1 MVFLKSAAASG
12 GNDESK
18 IREDFW
24 RTVKK
29 AARHV
34 PFIEDVVAAYYCALD
49 KQTPLRV
56 KGILFAALGYF
67 ILPADTIPDVIF
79 GLGFH
84 RRHGRADGS
93 AGGGSSPP
101 QAGASG
107 SGERGAVAGLSAVG
121 CGHLLAS
128 ILDAQFCRPNS
139 CRFRGLHQ
147 RPRDLALSPARAAAK
162 TADAGPWPR

>member
-1 MVFLKSAAASG
+1 MVSVKSAATSG
-12 GNDESK
+12 GNDESR

-56 KGILFAALGYF
+56 KAILFAALGYF

-79 GLGFH
+79 GLGFTDDVAVLTAALAAV
-84 RRHGRADGS
+84 RA
-93 AGGGSSPP
+93 
-101 QAGASG
+101 
-107 SGERGAVAGLSAVG
+107 
-121 CGHLLAS
+121 HLK
-128 ILDAQFCRPNS
+128 
-139 CRFRGLHQ
+139 
-147 RPRDLALSPARAAAK
+147 PAHLAAAK
-162 TADAGPWPR
+162 EALAQD